1 MTRIAAALPRGVPHV
16 ALAFSHGVATALTPS
31 ATCNH
36 PYIRTRD
43 FGRSIAH
50 LQEVFCE

>member
-1 MTRIAAALPRGVPHV
+1 MTRIAAALPPGVPHV
-16 ALAFSHGVATALTPS
+16 ALAFYGVATALTPS
-31 ATCNH
+31 ATCHH
-36 PYIRTRD
+36 PYIPTRD